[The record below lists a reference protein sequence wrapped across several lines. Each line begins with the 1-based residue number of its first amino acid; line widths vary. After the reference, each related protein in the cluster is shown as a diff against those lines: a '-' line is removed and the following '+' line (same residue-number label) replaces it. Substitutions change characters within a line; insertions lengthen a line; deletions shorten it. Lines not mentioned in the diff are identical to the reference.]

1 MGHPPLMG
9 RVVTEAPK
17 HCVVPVLG
25 WARLG
30 PLKLEKCRGWGEV
43 VRMGEERGCDSGET
57 LVSQETFPDTPLCA
71 PPLIL
76 FHPLT
81 ALIKIITT
89 QLVALICIFHAPTH
103 RRRDCVCLLTFECS
117 HSPRC
122 APGTGYLGERTHEC
136 LNRFLPGEG
145 GF

>member
-1 MGHPPLMG
+1 MGHPPLRG

-17 HCVVPVLG
+17 HCVVPVPG
-25 WARLG
+25 RARLG
-30 PLKLEKCRGWGEV
+30 PLKLAKRRGWGEV

-89 QLVALICIFHAPTH
+89 QLVVLSVFFMPPSTGGGTVSAGSLLSVHVHPGAPLAL
-103 RRRDCVCLLTFECS
+103 
-117 HSPRC
+117 
-122 APGTGYLGERTHEC
+122 GTWVNGHT
-136 LNRFLPGEG
+136 NA
-145 GF
+145 